1 MMTKKA
7 LAIFSTLLI
16 ILLFINTPSKAT
28 SFFFIKDSIP
38 NLKTDTSV
46 IESTVYPFSEE
57 LNIGFGMESN
67 QLNPYGV
74 DVSKL
79 QDSICLVLTDT
90 LHCAFSIP
98 NSGRVNSTF
107 GWRGRRIHSG
117 IDLQLHWG
125 DTVNAAFDGV
135 VRVSKYGRGYGH
147 YIIVRHQNGLETL
160 YAHLQKR
167 FTLKGDT
174 VYAGKVIGLG
184 GSTGRSTG
192 AHLHFETRFLGRP
205 IDPETFID
213 FQNNRLKTQTLSIHS
228 GTFDVPR
235 TKRSKRMF

>member
-1 MMTKKA
+1 MTKKA
-7 LAIFSTLLI
+7 RAIFLTLLI
-16 ILLFINTPSKAT
+16 ALLFFSTPTRAASFT
-28 SFFFIKDSIP
+28 SVNDSLP
-38 NLKTDTSV
+38 ELVSDTPV
-46 IESTVYPFSEE
+46 IESTFYPYTKE
-57 LNIGFGMESN
+57 LNIGFAMESN
-67 QLNPYGV
+67 QLNPYGI
-74 DVSKL
+74 DVSTL
-79 QDSICLVLTDT
+79 YDSICLVLTDT

-125 DTVNAAFDGV
+125 DTVNAAFNGV

-167 FTLKGDT
+167 FARKGDT
-174 VYAGKVIGLG
+174 VYAGEVIGLG

-213 FQNNRLKTQTLSIHS
+213 FQNNRLKTQALSIHS
-228 GTFDVPR
+228 RTFDVPR